1 VAPDVS
7 ARTSQQ
13 GAISALGARLRGTRT
28 RHDLASFGVP
38 AFAVAM
44 FAVFSLLEPATFPT
58 TGNVDSIVTSQAVPL
73 ILALAVTLV
82 LRCGD
87 FDLSVSATMALSAVT
102 SGTLAVQNGIST
114 PTAILI
120 ALGIGLTVGTVNG
133 LLVVV
138 VGLNGFIATL
148 GTMTAIQGLCF
159 AVTGS
164 QVITSIPNSLTG
176 ISATSIGGGIP
187 LGALYGWI
195 LVLILWFV
203 AEYLPFGRD
212 QLFIGGNIEAAHL
225 AGVRVRR
232 VRFISYLLAGLLSG
246 FAGIVLLGNIGS
258 ADPSVAP
265 QFLLAPYA
273 AAFLGSTCIQ
283 IGRFN
288 VIGTLVGAYLVSIG
302 IAGLELLGVESWIA
316 DVLNGAALVAA
327 VTFARLRRG
336 GG

>member
-1 VAPDVS
+1 VLGVA
-7 ARTSQQ
+7 
-13 GAISALGARLRGTRT
+13 LRGGRT
-28 RHDLASFGVP
+28 QHDLASFGVP
-38 AFAVAM
+38 AFAVLM
-44 FAVFSLLEPATFPT
+44 FAVFSVLKTDTFLT
-58 TGNVDSIVTSQAVPL
+58 TGNVDSIVTGQAVPL
-73 ILALAVTLV
+73 ILALAVTLP

-87 FDLSVSATMALSAVT
+87 FDLSVSATMALSSVT

-114 PTAILI
+114 PIAVLI
-120 ALGIGLTVGTVNG
+120 ALGIGLTVGAVNG
-133 LLVVV
+133 FLVVV

-164 QVITSIPNSLTG
+164 QVITGIPASLTG
-176 ISATSIGGGIP
+176 ISSEPIGGGIP
-187 LGALYGWI
+187 RAALYGWI
-195 LVLILWFV
+195 LVLVLWFV

-212 QLFIGGNIEAAHL
+212 QLFIGGNVDAAHL

-232 VRFISYLLAGLLSG
+232 VRFLSYALAGLLSG
-246 FAGIVLLGNIGS
+246 FAGVVLLGNIGS

-302 IAGLELLGVESWIA
+302 VAGLELLGVSSWIA
-316 DVLNGAALVAA
+316 DILNGAALVAA
-327 VTFARLRRG
+327 VTFARLRRRSG
-336 GG
+336 

>member
-73 ILALAVTLV
+73 ILALAVTLP

-164 QVITSIPNSLTG
+164 
-176 ISATSIGGGIP
+176 GIP

-232 VRFISYLLAGLLSG
+232 VRFISYVLAGLLSG